1 MDKISVPVM
10 LFILAFI
17 TAYFPGGVI
26 AMTSSCRDREIDH
39 WDWLFSV
46 TIPFYGIAE
55 ALIC

>member
-1 MDKISVPVM
+1 MPVM

-26 AMTSSCRDREIDH
+26 AMTASCRDREIDH